1 MEGGDPENP
10 VNYYFLLENI
20 FSKSIWLIL
29 EKVLFDFFAK

>member
-20 FSKSIWLIL
+20 FLQINLINFR
-29 EKVLFDFFAK
+29 ESSV